1 LLNGASPDP
10 SQPPREPDAVAQL
23 QLTQALQRAQYAIAW
38 ERAWPGIAR
47 VLSVVGLF
55 LVASWAGLW
64 LGLPFLARAM
74 GVGLFALAAVAALFP
89 FTRFRWPTREEALG
103 RLDRGTGIRHR
114 PATALTDTLST
125 KDPIAQALWQE
136 QRERTLASIK
146 RIRAGLPSP
155 RLPIHDPWV
164 LRALVMV
171 MLAAAYFAAG
181 DERAMRIAA
190 AFDWNGV
197 LAPANVR
204 VDAWVTPPAY
214 TGKPPVILSANRDA
228 ASPDSG
234 APLPVPSGS
243 TLLVRSSGGTIDV
256 VVGGGVTEVAPGEQA
271 PKGTNERHFKIASDG
286 TAHVRAPAGQPLWK
300 FAATP
305 DRAPS
310 ISLAKDP
317 ERQARGSLQMSY
329 KLEDDYGVTEARA
342 QFAARNADAAKTSD
356 AKTPDAKTPDTK
368 APEAKAPEAK
378 DKNKEAD
385 KAGPRPLFEP
395 PQFPLVLPNA
405 RTRNGVGQT
414 VKDLS
419 EDPYAG
425 ADVTLTLTAKD
436 EAGNEGKSEPFN
448 MRLPERL
455 FTKPLARAL
464 IEQRRVLALDAN
476 QNAQVFTALDALMIA
491 PELFTP
497 ETGHYLGLF
506 SVSRQLEAAR
516 TDDALRE
523 VVASL
528 WALAVTIEDGNISD
542 VDKALRAAQEALKQA
557 LERGASDEEIKKL
570 TDNLRAALDNF
581 LRQLAEQLKNNP
593 QQLARPLDPNTKM
606 LSQQDLK
613 SMLDRMERMSR
624 SGDKDAAKQL
634 LEQLQ
639 QMLEN
644 LQMAQ
649 PGQGGDDMEQ
659 ALNELGDMIRKQQQ
673 LRDKTY
679 KQGQDT
685 RRDRSRGKQG
695 DQSMDDL
702 QQDQQGLRDRL
713 KKLQEELAKRGMGPG
728 QRGQQG
734 QQGQR
739 GERGQGQQGQGE
751 QGQGQQGQ
759 GGDQGDGEDG
769 LDQADSA
776 MGDATGRLGDGNAD
790 GAVDSQGRA
799 LDALRK
805 GAQSLAEA
813 MQQGDGDQPGD
824 GPGNP
829 RGRQQ
834 GAANS
839 TDPLGRPM
847 RHNEFTDD
855 YTVKIPGEIDVQ
867 RVRRILEEL
876 RRRLADPSRPQIELD
891 YIERLLKDY

>member
-1 LLNGASPDP
+1 MNGANPDP
-10 SQPPREPDAVAQL
+10 SEPPREGDAIARL
-23 QLTQALQRAQYAIAW
+23 QLTQALQRAKYAIAW
-38 ERAWPGIAR
+38 ERAWPHLAR
-47 VLSVVGLF
+47 LLTVVGLF
-55 LVASWAGLW
+55 LVVSWAGLW
-64 LGLPFLARAM
+64 LALPFVARVV
-74 GVGLFALAAVAALFP
+74 GIGLFVLLALGALFP
-89 FTRFRWPTREEALG
+89 LVRFRWPTREEGLS

-114 PATALTDTLST
+114 PATALTDTLAT
-125 KDPIAQALWQE
+125 QDPVALALWQA
-136 QRERTLASIK
+136 QRERTLASLK

-155 RLPIHDPWV
+155 RLTIHDPWA
-164 LRALVMV
+164 LRALVIVMMV
-171 MLAAAYFAAG
+171 ATYVAAG
-181 DERAMRIAA
+181 DERSMRVAS

-204 VDAWVTPPAY
+204 VDAWVTPPNY
-214 TGKPPVILSANRDA
+214 TGKPPIILSAANREA
-228 ASPDSG
+228 AAVDSP
-234 APLPVPSGS
+234 PLAVPAGS
-243 TLLVRSSGGTIDV
+243 MLLVRSSGGSIDV
-256 VVGGGVTEVAPGEQA
+256 VVGGGITEVAPNEQA
-271 PKGTNERHFKIASDG
+271 PKGTNERHFKIAGDG

-300 FAATP
+300 FTATP
-305 DRAPS
+305 DRAPT

-342 QFAARNADAAKTSD
+342 QFVARPGDTRELGREARKDA
-356 AKTPDAKTPDTK
+356 TK
-368 APEAKAPEAK
+368 PAE
-378 DKNKEAD
+378 
-385 KAGPRPLFEP
+385 PRPLFDA
-395 PQFPLVLPNA
+395 PQFALVLPNV

-464 IEQRRVLALDAN
+464 IEQRRILALDAN
-476 QNAQVFTALDALMIA
+476 QNAQVYAALDALMIA

-497 ETGHYLGLF
+497 EAGYYLGLH
-506 SVSRQLEAAR
+506 SVARQLEAAR
-516 TDDALRE
+516 TDDAKRE

-557 LERGASDEEIKKL
+557 LERGATDEEIKKL
-570 TDNLRAALDNF
+570 TENLRAALDNF
-581 LRQLAEQLKNNP
+581 LRQLAEQLRNNP

-613 SMLDRMERMSR
+613 NMIDRMERMSR

-649 PGQGGDDMEQ
+649 PGQSGDNEMEQ

-673 LRDKTY
+673 LRDKTF
-679 KQGQDT
+679 KQGQDS
-685 RRDRSRGKQG
+685 RRDRMRGKQG
-695 DQSMDDL
+695 DQSMSDL

-713 KKLQEELAKRGMGPG
+713 KKLQDDLAKRGMGPS
-728 QRGQQG
+728 QRGEK
-734 QQGQR
+734 GQR
-739 GERGQGQQGQGE
+739 GEQGQQGQG
-751 QGQGQQGQ
+751 QQGDE
-759 GGDQGDGEDG
+759 GEGDGEDG
-769 LDQADSA
+769 LEQADSA
-776 MGDATGRLGDGNAD
+776 MGDASGRLGEGNAD

-799 LDALRK
+799 LEALRK

-813 MQQGDGDQPGD
+813 MQPGDGDQPGD
-824 GPGNP
+824 GPGN
-829 RGRQQ
+829 RAGRQQ
-834 GAANS
+834 GAANG

-855 YTVKIPGEIDVQ
+855 FSVKIPGEIDVQ

-876 RRRLADPSRPQIELD
+876 RRRLADPARPQIELD